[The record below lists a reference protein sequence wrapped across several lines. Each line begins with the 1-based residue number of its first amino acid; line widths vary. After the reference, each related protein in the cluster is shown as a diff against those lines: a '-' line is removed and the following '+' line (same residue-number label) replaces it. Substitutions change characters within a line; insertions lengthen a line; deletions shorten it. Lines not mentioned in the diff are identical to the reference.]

1 LKRTPTSDKSTE
13 KEVAQV
19 QRQSRQSIKKE
30 ATTIDEEQQP
40 VRTEAP
46 TKNGVGRRS
55 VAKLQPPTKTPSGKI
70 LK

>member
-1 LKRTPTSDKSTE
+1 M

-30 ATTIDEEQQP
+30 ASTIDEQP

-55 VAKLQPPTKTPSGKI
+55 VAKLQPPIKTPSGKI